1 MLRRLITLDKFARS
15 LSRAI
20 KEMLDRKPRA
30 GVRVSGEQLLARV
43 QVDDGRDVVAAV
55 VDRVDDDF
63 EVQRLAAAGLL
74 RVLRVLAMVGVVEEE
89 VRVCC

>member
-1 MLRRLITLDKFARS
+1 MLRRLITLNNLARS
-15 LSRAI
+15 LRRAI
-20 KEMLDRKPRA
+20 KQVLDRESRT
-30 GVRVSGEQLLARV
+30 GVRVPGEQLLARV

-74 RVLRVLAMVGVVEEE
+74 RVLRVLGMVGVVEEE